1 MRRNELK
8 HYNYENSPCKIS
20 DLVRSLLEVLAEHG
34 DLPVLIAGEDRD
46 QPLMDLD
53 VEDPVE
59 FERYDCYLERIVSIS
74 QPLCVMLSD

>member
-1 MRRNELK
+1 MK
-8 HYNYENSPCKIS
+8 YYNFENSPCKIS

-34 DLPVLIAGEDRD
+34 DLPVLLCGEYKD

-59 FERYDCYLERIVSIS
+59 FERYDHYLGQMVSIS
-74 QPLCVMLSD
+74 RPLCVTLSD